1 MSTLKVSTISPLG
14 TDATKTITIGS
25 AGDTIAGEATNTPAF
40 YAECTTD
47 FSLGDNT
54 STLVKWQ
61 TTIFDTDTGYDS
73 STGRYTIPTGKGGKY
88 VFFVG
93 ALINSQADQNMAN
106 AVIYLK
112 KNGTTVNSNLNY
124 YNSTRIHYKT
134 FNTIHYEDCNA
145 GDYIEA
151 YCLCDAQNGGG
162 TSVLGNAS
170 AGYSHF
176 GGYKLIGV

>member
-1 MSTLKVSTISPLG
+1 MVSQLKVNEIIKQSGSS
-14 TDATKTITIGS
+14 ITIGVD
-25 AGDTIAGEATNTPAF
+25 GDTVSGPFTNTPAF
-40 YAECTTD
+40 YAELTTD
-47 FSLGDNT
+47 FGIGDNT
-54 STLVKWQ
+54 STLIKWQ
-61 TTIFDTDTGYDS
+61 TTIFDTDTGYSS

-112 KNGTTVNSNLNY
+112 KNGTIVNSNLNY

-134 FNTIHYEDCNA
+134 HNTLHYETCAA

-151 YCLCDAQNGGG
+151 YCLCDTVNGGG
-162 TSVLGNAS
+162 ASVLGNAS

-176 GGYKLIGV
+176 GAYRLIGA